1 MSASGRRTNPAL
13 THAPIFFSFFTWGF
27 GTGAQNL
34 GRPLFAFAVTGNVFL
49 VGVMLAANAVP
60 RAFTG
65 PITGFLTDKL
75 GRKPMVLMGPVVR
88 GITNVG
94 QYFAD
99 DYLTFFVLEMV
110 GQVGVAIWATS
121 SNVLLSDV
129 TSVESRGR
137 VLALRTM
144 ATRLGFVA
152 GPAVGGVLAA
162 TYGLESVF
170 LLNGVSKIV
179 IVVVVLTMVKET
191 RPPEL
196 AEPGAPG
203 RQSARLSFEPFRDR
217 TFAVVAVATAAFAM
231 SNAAI
236 VQTLLPVHAVDALAY
251 DEAVVGFL
259 ISLISAAGFLFAF
272 PNGMI
277 ADRFGR
283 KWSLGPGLL
292 MMGAAAVTLTLGDAY
307 AALLVAAV
315 FLGFGEAMGMGTS
328 QTFAMDL
335 APPEKRGMYMGL
347 SMMANSV
354 GATAGP
360 LLLAALYYFVAPD
373 VSFVTITVLLVLAA
387 AMLMLMARETGGR
400 ARLGQK

>member
-1 MSASGRRTNPAL
+1 MSVSERRRHPAL
-13 THAPIFFSFFTWGF
+13 VHAPIFFSFFTWGF

-34 GRPLFAFAVTGNVFL
+34 GRPLFAWQVTGSVFL
-49 VGVMLAANAVP
+49 VGVMMAANAVP

-75 GRKPMVLMGPVVR
+75 GRKPMVLMGPIVR

-99 DYLTFFVLEMV
+99 DYVTFFVLEMI
-110 GQVGVAIWATS
+110 GQIGVAMWATS

-129 TSVESRGR
+129 TRVESRGR
-137 VLALRTM
+137 VLALRSM

-162 TYGLESVF
+162 TFGLESVF
-170 LLNGVSKIV
+170 LLNGVSKVV

-191 RPPEL
+191 RPEEL
-196 AEPGAPG
+196 AAPGAAG
-203 RQSARLSFEPFRDR
+203 RQGPRLSLEPFRDR
-217 TFAVVAVATAAFAM
+217 TFAVVAMATAVFAM

-236 VQTLLPVHAVDALAY
+236 AQTILPVHAVKALEL

-259 ISLISAAGFLFAF
+259 ISLSSALAFLWAF
-272 PNGMI
+272 PNGII

-292 MMGAAAVTLTLGDAY
+292 MMAAASVALTMGDVYMTLV
-307 AALLVAAV
+307 VAAV
-315 FLGFGEAMGMGTS
+315 FLGMGEAVGMGTS

-335 APPEKRGMYMGL
+335 APPEKRGMYLGL
-347 SMMANSV
+347 SMLANSA
-354 GATAGP
+354 GAVAGP
-360 LLLAALYYFVAPD
+360 LLLAALYDFVFPD
-373 VSFVTITVLLVLAA
+373 VSFFTMTVLLVVAT
-387 AMLMLMARETGGR
+387 AMLALLARETGGR
-400 ARLGQK
+400 ARLGQR